1 MRVSLKYHLNQRS
14 PTFLAPETDF
24 TEDNFSMERGGV
36 GEREMVQ
43 AAMPVMGSDEEPQM
57 KLACCS
63 PLVVWPDS

>member
-1 MRVSLKYHLNQRS
+1 MQVSFKHHLNQRS

-24 TEDNFSMERGGV
+24 TEDNFSTDRGGV

-43 AAMPVMGSDEEPQM
+43 ATMQVMGSDGEPQR

-63 PLVVWPDS
+63 PLVVRPDS